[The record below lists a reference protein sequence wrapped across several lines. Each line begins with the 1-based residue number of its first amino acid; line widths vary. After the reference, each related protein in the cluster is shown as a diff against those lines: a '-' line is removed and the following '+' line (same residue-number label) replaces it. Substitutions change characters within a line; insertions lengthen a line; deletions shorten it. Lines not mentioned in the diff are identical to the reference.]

1 MNNFS
6 TWLTV
11 TMLVIFTT
19 MVLIATSYPAGA
31 RFMPF
36 VVGIPGMMMCMFQ
49 IGMDWLSS
57 HRAKLAA
64 HFQSAPRAGQH
75 HLDEYPTAEPTEEE
89 EAALPE
95 FGPHTVKAEI
105 TIWVYFL
112 VFIVAVLL
120 LGFLVSVPVMVATY
134 LWREADVRPIWA
146 IAAGLVCTTAIYL
159 MFERLLHLQLHGGFV
174 TTALLK
180 AAGV

>member
-36 VVGIPGMMMCMFQ
+36 VVGIPGIVMCLFQ
-49 IGMDWLSS
+49 LAMDWLGV
-57 HRAKLAA
+57 HRARLAA

-75 HLDEYPTAEPTEEE
+75 HLVEYPTAELTEEV
-89 EAALPE
+89 EAPLPE
-95 FGPHTVKAEI
+95 FGPHTVAAEI

-112 VFIVAVLL
+112 VFIAAVLL
-120 LGFLVSVPVMVATY
+120 FGFLPSVPVMVATY
-134 LWREADVRPIWA
+134 LWREAKVRPVWA
-146 IAAGLVCTTAIYL
+146 IAVGLICTAPRRSI
-159 MFERLLHLQLHGGFV
+159 
-174 TTALLK
+174 
-180 AAGV
+180 